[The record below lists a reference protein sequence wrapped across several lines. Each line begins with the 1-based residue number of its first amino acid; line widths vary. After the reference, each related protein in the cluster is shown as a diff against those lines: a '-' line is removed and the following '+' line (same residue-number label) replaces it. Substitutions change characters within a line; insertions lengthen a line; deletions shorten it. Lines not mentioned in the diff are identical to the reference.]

1 MDTTYSVGPP
11 HLLCADFCEDED
23 GGDLVEDMDIA
34 GFEGAPQLSQIQDYI
49 KRIKKKGI

>member
-11 HLLCADFCEDED
+11 HLLCADFCEEED
-23 GGDLVEDMDIA
+23 GGDLIEDMDIA

-49 KRIKKKGI
+49 KRIKNKGT